1 MSSLRRLAPFVQP
14 YRWVAVL
21 LVLTVILPVAMEL
34 VVPRALE
41 FIIDQGIRTGDM
53 NAIWRGS
60 LIMLAAAL
68 VGAAAT
74 LGQGFCRAV
83 LSQGLAFD
91 MRNSLFAHVQ
101 SFSFANLDHM
111 QTGQLMTR
119 LSSDVDQIRSFASH
133 GLSLMLRALL
143 MISGSVVMLVIIL
156 EARKAAALEAEE
168 ETAEAAVEGAV
179 AAPEGDA
186 DKAAS

>member
-1 MSSLRRLAPFVQP
+1 MVPFVQP

-41 FIIDQGIRTGDM
+41 FIIDQGIQTGDM

-60 LIMLAAAL
+60 LAMLAAAL

-91 MRNSLFAHVQ
+91 MRNTLFGHVHVFVNGRDAPYLDRKLATTLEQ
-101 SFSFANLDHM
+101 SD
-111 QTGQLMTR
+111 TV
-119 LSSDVDQIRSFASH
+119 DVFP
-133 GLSLMLRALL
+133 
-143 MISGSVVMLVIIL
+143 
-156 EARKAAALEAEE
+156 
-168 ETAEAAVEGAV
+168 AV
-179 AAPEGDA
+179 AGG
-186 DKAAS
+186 